1 MHLQTILN
9 HVERYKSFV
18 FGKASWR
25 TEGSRTFLE
34 VKIEARANGR
44 PVCSGCGKRRPGYD
58 RLPARSFQFVPLWLG
73 VDEVGTGLMTNALN
87 LGSPAGVS
95 LALARKGRVVVWT
108 TVGIALL
115 LHHGFSG
122 RKASRPAPAVEP

>member
-1 MHLQTILN
+1 AVFEIWLAVALITGAAPTLLTAFVLEYANRAITTI
-9 HVERYKSFV
+9 
-18 FGKASWR
+18 
-25 TEGSRTFLE
+25 
-34 VKIEARANGR
+34 
-44 PVCSGCGKRRPGYD
+44 
-58 RLPARSFQFVPLWLG
+58 FQFVPLWLG

-108 TVGIALL
+108 TVGMALL

-122 RKASRPAPAVEP
+122 RKASRPAQAVEP